1 MISIPS
7 QFVGWLTIN
16 RSCNL
21 RCDWCYAKES
31 GFAAKDMTL
40 KVAKDA
46 IEIYKGL
53 RTKNVMLIGGEPTIH
68 PHFLEIVQLIHQAG
82 LNPLL
87 VTNGVRFSD
96 LAFAKATVAAGIHRV
111 IVSLKGSDDS
121 QYQLLTGRSAFTLV
135 QEGIRNLASNGLKCT
150 VSITICADTLSN
162 FDEILEAA
170 AKSGAKQ
177 IAVNMERPVIIG
189 KRTYANDMVAPR
201 RMAKSVI
208 NIYPKL
214 KNCGMR
220 ATIKLGL
227 PFCLF
232 TEEFI
237 ETMLQQNYL
246 ISGCQL
252 LRGSG
257 IIFDPQGRLIPC
269 HHFCSSLLGKLGDD
283 FTTGADY
290 LSFRRKG
297 DVARFYNEASSCP
310 NRACIKCKYWRICGG
325 GCRIHWLHWGA
336 DELIGNFQTKERR

>member
-1 MISIPS
+1 MIALPTK
-7 QFVGWLTIN
+7 FVGWLTIN

-21 RCDWCYAKES
+21 RCGWCYAKES
-31 GFAAKDMTL
+31 GFAAEEMTL
-40 KVAKDA
+40 KVVKDA

-53 RTKNVMLIGGEPTIH
+53 QMRNVMLIGGEPTIH
-68 PHFLEIVQLIHQAG
+68 PHFLEIVRLIRQAG

-87 VTNGVRFSD
+87 VTNGVKFSD
-96 LAFAKATVAAGIHRV
+96 IAFAEATIAAGIHRI
-111 IVSLKGSDDS
+111 IVSLKGAGDN
-121 QYQLLTGRSAFTLV
+121 QYKQLTGRSAFTSV
-135 QEGIRNLASNGLKCT
+135 KEGIENLAASGLKCT

-170 AKSGAKQ
+170 ANSGARQ

-189 KRTYANDMVAPR
+189 NKTYANDMAAPR
-201 RMAKSVI
+201 RMAESVM

-220 ATIKLGL
+220 ATVKIGI

-237 ETMLQQNYL
+237 ETMLKQNCL

-257 IIFDPQGRLIPC
+257 IIFDPQGRLLPC
-269 HHFCSSLLGKLGDD
+269 HHFCTSFLGQIGSDFVSS
-283 FTTGADY
+283 ADY
-290 LSFRRKG
+290 LFFRKRG
-297 DVARFYNEASSCP
+297 DVAQFYKRVSICP
-310 NRACIKCKYWRICGG
+310 HQDCIQCKYWKNCGG
-325 GCRIHWLHWGA
+325 GCRINWLHWGA
-336 DELIGNFQTKERR
+336 DELIGHFKGKEVM